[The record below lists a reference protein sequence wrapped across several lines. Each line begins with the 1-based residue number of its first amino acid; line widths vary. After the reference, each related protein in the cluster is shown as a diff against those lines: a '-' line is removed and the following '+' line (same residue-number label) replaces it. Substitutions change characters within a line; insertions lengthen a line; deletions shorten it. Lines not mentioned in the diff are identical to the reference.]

1 MSSRIV
7 RRVVIVIFVAGIAGM
22 IAGSVADRNGVAIT
36 FGLATAVAALALIL
50 VTAVTTAPSG
60 PTAEELEAKIQALV
74 DSGTDEAK
82 LRDLVRDAV
91 EMGRNLS
98 ARSGARR

>member
-1 MSSRIV
+1 MSPRIV

-36 FGLATAVAALALIL
+36 FGLVTAVAALALIL
-50 VTAVTTAPSG
+50 VTAVATAPPG
-60 PTAEELEAKIQALV
+60 LTAEELEAKINALV
-74 DSGTDEAK
+74 DSGTDEAA

-98 ARSGARR
+98 ARGGVRR